1 MKSAL
6 NQDVN
11 TFDSMVDALHYHM
24 YQPVILVNT
33 GEFGG
38 SYAKA
43 PYKEPHHRLIAHSHG
58 NDQVSI
64 NTFEMNMF
72 DFRRDNVGESLRS
85 DKNRKTIPAGITK
98 KSD

>member
-1 MKSAL
+1 MISAL

-43 PYKEPHHRLIAHSHG
+43 PYKEPHHRAHFHG

-64 NTFEMNMF
+64 KTFEMNMF

-85 DKNRKTIPAGITK
+85 DKNRKTIPAGVTK

>member
-1 MKSAL
+1 ML
-6 NQDVN
+6 CTITCIN
-11 TFDSMVDALHYHM
+11 

-43 PYKEPHHRLIAHSHG
+43 PYKEPHHRAHFHG

-64 NTFEMNMF
+64 KTFEMNMF

>member
-43 PYKEPHHRLIAHSHG
+43 PTRNL
-58 NDQVSI
+58 
-64 NTFEMNMF
+64 
-72 DFRRDNVGESLRS
+72 
-85 DKNRKTIPAGITK
+85 TI
-98 KSD
+98 D